1 MFNGNFYDFW
11 PFHLFSHQSINFML
25 KSTEKGMNKTK
36 VSTCI
41 IKTVE
46 DSFDIVKKVE
56 GSFDDI

>member
-1 MFNGNFYDFW
+1 
-11 PFHLFSHQSINFML
+11 ML